1 MKTIQYLIAI
11 STLVLFSVSLQAKT
25 IPNSNPLILDTLY
38 ANETKNVA
46 LFFPKPIRQ
55 GIVGSA
61 SFVFSFNRDIP
72 QYLGLLQAQ
81 PGKDS
86 NLLVI
91 TTDGSIYSYII
102 KYKAQLTRV
111 NYFVKPQNSIGKED
125 RKKDTLAPI
134 AVKPIAA
141 ISLSHMKALSAQLL
155 KHKQGIGHLTKR
167 NYGIKL
173 TTKNIVFDKEHL
185 YFVFE
190 IENKSGL
197 DYDVDFLEVAV
208 QSRAKGKRKSSQ
220 RIVKQPLYKH
230 QFPKKVKKGERVRFV
245 YVLSKYSLS
254 NNNRVVVQL
263 HEAQGE
269 RDLKLKIAHRFI
281 NNPN

>member
-1 MKTIQYLIAI
+1 MKTLNTYI
-11 STLVLFSVSLQAKT
+11 SVCIFALFSLSGHSKSLFDRPP
-25 IPNSNPLILDTLY
+25 IVLDTLY

-46 LFFPKPIRQ
+46 LFFPSPIRQ
-55 GIVGSA
+55 GIVGSDF
-61 SFVFSFNRDIP
+61 FVFSFNRDIP
-72 QYLGLLQAQ
+72 QYFGLLQAQ
-81 PGKDS
+81 PGKES

-102 KYKAQLTRV
+102 KYKAKLTRV
-111 NYFVKPQNSIGKED
+111 NYFVEPQNSIGKED